1 MIKTTKNDS
10 SKKTSVTKKT
20 YSKKDSIQK
29 NTTEKEEFQYSNE
42 EVIKAQEAAEIAV
55 IKAIQDM
62 A

>member
-1 MIKTTKNDS
+1 MVKTTKNDS
-10 SKKTSVTKKT
+10 SKKASVTKNT
-20 YSKKDSIQK
+20 NSKQDSIQK
-29 NTTEKEEFQYSNE
+29 KTTKKEEFQYSNE